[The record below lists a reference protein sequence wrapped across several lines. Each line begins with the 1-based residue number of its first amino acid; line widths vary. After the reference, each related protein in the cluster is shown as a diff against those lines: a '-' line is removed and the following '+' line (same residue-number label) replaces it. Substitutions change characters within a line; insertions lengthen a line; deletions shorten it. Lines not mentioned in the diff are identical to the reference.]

1 VRHGPGQGMGIQGGS
16 VMEKGR
22 LYGLGVGPGD
32 PELMTVKAV
41 RLLKKCQLIAI
52 PQKEA
57 SRCLALQIALRAV
70 PEAAEKPILALP
82 MPMIRDTAARERAY
96 ALAAEALVR
105 ALQAGQDVAFL
116 TLGDPT
122 IYSTYGYLHA
132 QVLSAGYEAQIVPGV
147 PSFCAGAAALGVPL
161 CLDGEELHLIPG
173 GPSASDALAYP
184 GTKVF
189 MKGGVP
195 DLKEAILQSDG
206 PVFAAEKVGMEGQ
219 RLFRAPK
226 QIPEDPGYFTLI
238 IAKEKE
244 L

>member
-1 VRHGPGQGMGIQGGS
+1 MHHGPSQGMGIQGGS

-57 SRCLALQIALRAV
+57 SRCLALQIALQAV

-132 QVLSAGYEAQIVPGV
+132 RVLSAGYEAQIVPGV

-195 DLKEAILQSDG
+195 NLKEAILQSDG

-226 QIPEDPGYFTLI
+226 EIPENPGYFTLI